1 MSTGRGGPPWPLW
14 PFYLF
19 SFPHLPEEPG
29 GGGSGAHFDSISLW
43 PFTAT
48 RATQGRWRVRTKRP
62 ARPGTR
68 WQRDRPENPRFPRT
82 SRGPRMQLEGP
93 PGKVRDLSAAQKTQ
107 MREWTG
113 DDDRVNQPSRIE
125 IMGGK
130 FLELFVI
137 LLFMFY
143 RPPSDFS

>member
-1 MSTGRGGPPWPLW
+1 
-14 PFYLF
+14 
-19 SFPHLPEEPG
+19 
-29 GGGSGAHFDSISLW
+29 
-43 PFTAT
+43 
-48 RATQGRWRVRTKRP
+48 
-62 ARPGTR
+62 
-68 WQRDRPENPRFPRT
+68 
-82 SRGPRMQLEGP
+82 MQLEGP

-137 LLFMFY
+137 LLFMVY
-143 RPPSDFS
+143 LPPSGFS